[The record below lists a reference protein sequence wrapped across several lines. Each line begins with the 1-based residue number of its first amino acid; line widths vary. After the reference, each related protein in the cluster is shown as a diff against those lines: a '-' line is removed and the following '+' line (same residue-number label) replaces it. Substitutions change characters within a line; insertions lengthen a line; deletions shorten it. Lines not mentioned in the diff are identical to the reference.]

1 MEKLLFATKT
11 LNQEEGTSLEY
22 YLLTEPVQELAA
34 DSYGIEVVLRDHD
47 QEDRSQCRHITPVGS
62 RILSMLTTVADGA
75 VTPCQ
80 LRDVVCDLLA

>member
-1 MEKLLFATKT
+1 
-11 LNQEEGTSLEY
+11 
-22 YLLTEPVQELAA
+22 
-34 DSYGIEVVLRDHD
+34 
-47 QEDRSQCRHITPVGS
+47 VGS